1 MNYIK
6 KKINNEI
13 FYISINIINSLYIK
27 YSINL
32 IIKYNPKNACN

>member
-32 IIKYNPKNACN
+32 IIKYKPKNACN